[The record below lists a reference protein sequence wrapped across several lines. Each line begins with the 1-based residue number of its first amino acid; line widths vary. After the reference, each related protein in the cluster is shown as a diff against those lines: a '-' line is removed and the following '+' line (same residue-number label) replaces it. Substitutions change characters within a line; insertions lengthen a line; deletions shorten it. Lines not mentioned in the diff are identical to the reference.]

1 MSSNIGNLAR
11 NAKELA
17 LRARAGIRE
26 TYSNE
31 TVLNSAIHDWQNSKY
46 EVLSGDKHT
55 ITIGDTTYQRI
66 RALRRIER
74 PFGLPP
80 IEPGDLGG
88 YIATNPSHG
97 ITSAIAGHAG

>member
-1 MSSNIGNLAR
+1 MSSKTKTLP
-11 NAKELA
+11 NAVKEFG
-17 LRARAGIRE
+17 LRASAGIRE

-31 TVLNSAIHDWQNSKY
+31 IILNSPAHDWQDSKY

-55 ITIGDTTYQRI
+55 ITVGDTTYQRI

-80 IEPGDLGG
+80 IEPGDLG
-88 YIATNPSHG
+88 ATSPQAL
-97 ITSAIAGHAG
+97 TME